1 MIEERPIGVGLNRNL
16 GSPTAPGEAVE
27 QELTAFISKR
37 DQQRRQIEGERAI
50 EEVWADPAMRLLEE
64 RSYREGGVRS

>member
-37 DQQRRQIEGERAI
+37 DQQRRQIESERAI
-50 EEVWADPAMRLLEE
+50 EEAWADPAMRLLEE
-64 RSYREGGVRS
+64 RSYREGG